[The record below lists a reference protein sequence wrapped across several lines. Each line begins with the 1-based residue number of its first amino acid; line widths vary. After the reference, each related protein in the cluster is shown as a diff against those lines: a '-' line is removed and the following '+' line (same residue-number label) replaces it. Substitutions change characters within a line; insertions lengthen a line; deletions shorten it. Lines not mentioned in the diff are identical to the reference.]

1 MDYAE
6 LIKKLRSKLLISQ
19 NELANI
25 LKTNKVT
32 ISRWENGK
40 FEPNYKYKRQLVIL
54 FNEHLPE
61 EVKTHV

>member
-1 MDYAE
+1 MNYAE

-19 NELANI
+19 DELAKI
-25 LKTNKVT
+25 LETNKVT

-40 FEPNYKYKRQLVIL
+40 FEPNYKYKRQLVSL